1 MRWFRFAVLIIVAS
15 VLQAG
20 LLELLNFKPDLLL
33 ILLVFFANY
42 GKTSDAIIASFS
54 IGFAADIIGSA
65 MGPQI
70 ISFGFFGT
78 ALAYL
83 HRVIAIKKI
92 PYQSLV
98 IFITAIL
105 TAVLAHF
112 LTFVKLSVLE
122 GKPTPPMINA
132 ILLVTSI
139 CSALAG
145 PFLFLPVGWWM
156 RIKINRLRRR

>member
-1 MRWFRFAVLIIVAS
+1 MRWFRFAVLIIVVS

-33 ILLVFFANY
+33 ILLVFFAIY
-42 GKTSDAIIASFS
+42 CKTSYAIITAFTL
-54 IGFAADIIGSA
+54 GFAADIIGSA

-70 ISFGFFGT
+70 ISFGLFGT

-92 PYQSLV
+92 PYQSLA

-105 TAVLAHF
+105 TAVLAHL
-112 LTFVKLSVLE
+112 LTFIKLSVLE
-122 GKPTPPMINA
+122 GRPAPPMVFTVFLA
-132 ILLVTSI
+132 TSL

-145 PFLFLPVGWWM
+145 PFFFLPVGWWM
-156 RIKINRLRRR
+156 RMKTSRLGLH